1 MLSQQSYEDSVEL
14 ALLLHYTEIKTLDS
28 RGYNGSYFIKE
39 NKIWIHD
46 INYLRGKFDNC
57 TDKELELKGYNV
69 DDYYEYGQYGVEGFL
84 QNIDEENRRLDYIDE
99 CKQFLANK
107 GLNSDDFDSPCEKAR
122 SLGFNQ

>member
-1 MLSQQSYEDSVEL
+1 MLSKQAYEDSVEL
-14 ALLLHYTEIKTLDS
+14 ALLLNYTEIKTLDS

-46 INYLRGKFDNC
+46 INYLRSKFDNC

-69 DDYYEYGQYGVEGFL
+69 DDYYKYGQYGVDGFL
-84 QNIDEENRRLDYIDE
+84 QTIDEEIRRLDYIDE

-107 GLNSDDFDSPCEKAR
+107 GLRFDELNFPLETAR
-122 SLGFNQ
+122 SLGFD

>member
-1 MLSQQSYEDSVEL
+1 MLSKQAYEDSVEL
-14 ALLLHYTEIKTLDS
+14 ALLLHYKEIKTLDS

-46 INYLRGKFDNC
+46 INYLRNKFDNC

-69 DDYYEYGQYGVEGFL
+69 DDYYEYGQYGVKGFL
-84 QNIDEENRRLDYIDE
+84 QTIDEEIKRLDYIDE

-107 GLNSDDFDSPCEKAR
+107 GLRFDELNFPLETAR
-122 SLGFNQ
+122 SLGFD

>member
-1 MLSQQSYEDSVEL
+1 MLSKQAYEDSVEL
-14 ALLLHYTEIKTLDS
+14 ALLLHYKEIKTSDS

-39 NKIWIHD
+39 HKIWIHD
-46 INYLRGKFDNC
+46 INYLRSKFDNC

-84 QNIDEENRRLDYIDE
+84 QTIDEEIRTLDYIDE

-107 GLNSDDFDSPCEKAR
+107 GLRFDELNFPLETAR
-122 SLGFNQ
+122 SLGFD